1 MNAVELRFL
10 GALAESFLIVAVLGP
25 VFIPLL
31 HRLKFGQS
39 IRDVGPASHQ
49 KKSGTPTMGG
59 IMIFLGILVSVL
71 SWCQLAPEI
80 IVALLLTLGYG
91 LIGFLDDYIK
101 VVMMRNL
108 GLTAKQKFA
117 LQILLALIVLAYV
130 TYKGNMIREILWLP
144 GTSII
149 WDIGWGYYVLAV
161 LVLVGTTNAV
171 NLTDGLDGLVSCV
184 SLPVFFAYFC
194 IALIL
199 GPASLATF
207 AVAVLGSCIGFLLYN
222 HYPAKVFMWD
232 TGSLAL
238 GGAVAALALLTH
250 TELLLIVVGIV
261 YVLEA
266 ASVIIQVAYFKHTG
280 GKRIFRMTPIH
291 HHFELGGWRET
302 KVVAVFTA
310 VSFVASVLGVVLALW
325 PVLHNWR

>member
-1 MNAVELRFL
+1 MNSFEIKSL
-10 GALAESFLIVAVLGP
+10 GALVTAFVIVAALGP

-31 HRLKFGQS
+31 HKLKFGQS
-39 IRDVGPASHQ
+39 IRDCGPASHI

-59 IMIFLGILVSVL
+59 IMIFIGILVSVL
-71 SWCQLAPEI
+71 IWCDLAPEI
-80 IVALLLTLGYG
+80 IIALLLTLGYG

-101 VVMMRNL
+101 VVMKRNL

-117 LQILLALIVLAYV
+117 LQIMLALIVLGYA
-130 TYKGNMIREILWLP
+130 TYKDMIKEILWLP
-144 GTSII
+144 GTGII

-184 SLPVFFAYFC
+184 SMPVFLAYSC
-194 IALIL
+194 IAMIL
-199 GPASLATF
+199 GPASLSTF
-207 AVAVLGSCIGFLLYN
+207 AVAVLGSCIGFLVHN
-222 HYPAKVFMWD
+222 HYPAKVFMGD

-238 GGAVAALALLTH
+238 GGAAAAMALLTH
-250 TELLLIVVGIV
+250 TELLLIVVGLV

-266 ASVIIQVAYFKHTG
+266 ASVMLQVSYFKYSG

-310 VSFVASVLGVVLALW
+310 VSLLAGIAGVFLAVW
-325 PVLHNWR
+325 PVLHNWQ